1 RERHQLEEQLQHSQ
15 RMEAV
20 GRLAGGIAHD
30 FNNVLTAVLGSIELL
45 LLDAPTDRPHREE
58 LDVIRDAA
66 TRARDLIRQLLAF
79 SARQVLQPMVVDLNR
94 LVKDIAKMLRR
105 LIGEDIVLETALAP
119 GLGAVRVDT
128 GQIEQVLV
136 NLAVNARD
144 AMPQGGRLTIETG
157 NVEVDG
163 TRGRGATFRISLP
176 RVDAPLDPTGDPHP
190 VAAPPAGNETVVL
203 AEDERLVRVLAQ
215 KVLERAGYRVLV
227 AAGGAEALALAE
239 SNDGP
244 IHLLLTDVVMPEMT
258 GRELARRLTSL
269 RPGLRVLYMSG
280 YADEA
285 VAQHGVLDPG
295 TAFLQKPF
303 TPEALAKKVRG
314 VLDAP
319 R

>member
-1 RERHQLEEQLQHSQ
+1 MRLQVSDN
-15 RMEAV
+15 
-20 GRLAGGIAHD
+20 GAGMDVEVQAHL
-30 FNNVLTAVLGSIELL
+30 FEPFFTTKPRGKG
-45 LLDAPTDRPHREE
+45 T
-58 LDVIRDAA
+58 
-66 TRARDLIRQLLAF
+66 
-79 SARQVLQPMVVDLNR
+79 
-94 LVKDIAKMLRR
+94 
-105 LIGEDIVLETALAP
+105 
-119 GLGAVRVDT
+119 GLGLATVYGIVR
-128 GQIEQVLV
+128 QS
-136 NLAVNARD
+136 
-144 AMPQGGRLTIETG
+144 GGHIG
-157 NVEVDG
+157 VES
-163 TRGRGATFRISLP
+163 TPGRGATFRIYLP

-190 VAAPPAGNETVVL
+190 VAAPAAGNETVVL

-239 SNDGP
+239 RNDGP

>member
-1 RERHQLEEQLQHSQ
+1 
-15 RMEAV
+15 
-20 GRLAGGIAHD
+20 
-30 FNNVLTAVLGSIELL
+30 
-45 LLDAPTDRPHREE
+45 
-58 LDVIRDAA
+58 
-66 TRARDLIRQLLAF
+66 
-79 SARQVLQPMVVDLNR
+79 
-94 LVKDIAKMLRR
+94 
-105 LIGEDIVLETALAP
+105 
-119 GLGAVRVDT
+119 
-128 GQIEQVLV
+128 
-136 NLAVNARD
+136 
-144 AMPQGGRLTIETG
+144 
-157 NVEVDG
+157 
-163 TRGRGATFRISLP
+163 
-176 RVDAPLDPTGDPHP
+176 
-190 VAAPPAGNETVVL
+190 
-203 AEDERLVRVLAQ
+203 
-215 KVLERAGYRVLV
+215 VLERAGYRVLV

-239 SNDGP
+239 RNDGP